1 MTTENEFTE
10 EERACVNCRHFKRRW
25 NPVALLDIIFDDG
38 SEHYR
43 CTLNGTSRE
52 FNPITGRVR
61 VRVKDTS
68 CRVNRFGAFAVCKDG
83 AAWEP
88 NERLLKGKTNLFKVI
103 NWVSRER
110 KDS

>member
-1 MTTENEFTE
+1 MTTKNQFSE

-25 NPVALLDIIFDDG
+25 DPVAILDMIFDDG
-38 SEHYR
+38 AEHYR
-43 CTLNGTSRE
+43 CTLDGIKRE

-61 VRVKDTS
+61 IRVKDTS
-68 CRVNRFGAFAVCKDG
+68 CRGNRFGAFAVCKDG

-88 NERLLKGKTNLFKVI
+88 NEHLLTGQKNLFKVI
-103 NWVSRER
+103 SWASRER